1 MLLHP
6 NLTTFLRLP
15 LDRTTKKDEIE
26 TSKVSYL
33 RPHDNHI
40 SRYLVII

>member
-6 NLTTFLRLP
+6 TITTFLSLP
-15 LDRTTKKDEIE
+15 LDGTTKKDEIE
-26 TSKVSYL
+26 TSIVSYL

-40 SRYLVII
+40 FSY